1 MLTTLVLT
9 TALSLA
15 PYEPLADHAT
25 PEQVDQWCADM
36 IDAGHLTD
44 SGRIPL
50 LRQRRK
56 RTIIDN
62 VMLYRATRYS

>member
-1 MLTTLVLT
+1 MLTTLILT

-25 PEQVDQWCADM
+25 NEQIDAWCADM

-44 SGRIPL
+44 SVVYICFDDEGNE
-50 LRQRRK
+50 Q
-56 RTIIDN
+56 
-62 VMLYRATRYS
+62 